1 MNKSMKHS
9 RKRKLQRR
17 QAAGPGRRGN
27 PHRRCMHDDGRVYGK
42 YIVKPDRQISDQDLA
57 RALRGE
63 PLSTGHRPRW
73 GIHPTRNKSYVAI
86 VYHTGARKLEPAHV
100 KKADMTIDETHVY
113 VSMPAFKH
121 GERAGV
127 LKIRRDLVGMEWVV
141 QQYSRVKQK
150 NRLLWPLSPSTAWR
164 TVKDALGIPPH
175 WLRHNWITTA
185 QRRLPGQPSEVDQK
199 IQSWT
204 GIKHRETLD
213 NYRLKQEKDI
223 ADVSEI
229 GV

>member
-1 MNKSMKHS
+1 MNKSTKHS
-9 RKRKLQRR
+9 RKQKLKRR
-17 QAAGPGRRGN
+17 QPTGPGHRGN
-27 PHRRCMHDDGRVYGK
+27 PQRRRMHDDGRVYGK
-42 YIVKPDRQISDQDLA
+42 YTVKPDRQIPDQDLA

-73 GIHPTRNKSYVAI
+73 GIHQTRDKSYV
-86 VYHTGARKLEPAHV
+86 VFMYHTGARKLEPAAV
-100 KKADMTIDETHVY
+100 KKADMTVDESHVY
-113 VSMPAFKH
+113 VSIPAFKH

-127 LKIRRDLVGMEWVV
+127 LKIRRDLVGMDWVV

-150 NRLLWPLSPSTAWR
+150 NRQLWPMSPSTAYR
-164 TVKDALGIPPH
+164 AVKNALGIPPH

-185 QRRLPGQPSEVDQK
+185 QQRLEGQPSEVDLK

-213 NYRLKQEKDI
+213 NYRLKQERDI